1 MYLELVRPRV
11 QLTDM
16 VGWRDGLWADLGE
29 KMSTIGGL
37 LMLEERVA
45 GCSRTQN
52 PTVCAC
58 KLLWAC
64 EFVRE
69 LGYLSCPVDGRRVC
83 LHWHG
88 NALGTWAIEA
98 R

>member
-1 MYLELVRPRV
+1 MYLELVRPRE

-16 VGWRDGLWADLGE
+16 VGWCDGLWADLGE
-29 KMSTIGGL
+29 KRSTIGGL
-37 LMLEERVA
+37 LVLEERVA

-64 EFVRE
+64 EFVKE
-69 LGYLSCPVDGRRVC
+69 LGYLICPVDGRRVC